1 VSGSWLVRF
10 QPVASPAVRLVC
22 FSYAG
27 AGAVVY
33 RPWIALLPPGVELW
47 AVELPGRATRFAEP
61 AVPEIGALAD
71 PLTLAIRSDLRG
83 PFVFFGHSMG
93 ALLAFEV
100 CRRLARAG
108 ARLPAHLVVSAK
120 RAPQLALNSPPIAR
134 LPDDEFVRT
143 MVERYDGIP
152 AAVLRERELLSL
164 LLPMLRADLAA
175 IEGYRYEPAAPLG
188 VPITAL
194 GGTRD
199 RIAPVADLE
208 GWREQTAARFRLH
221 TLDDGHFFINTSQP
235 AVLELLSREVLAPLT
250 GRP

>member
-27 AGAVVY
+27 VGAAAY
-33 RPWIALLPPGVELW
+33 RPWTALLRPGVELW
-47 AVELPGRATRFAEP
+47 AVELPGRASRFAEP
-61 AVPEIGALAD
+61 ALPDIGALAD

-108 ARLPAHLVVSAK
+108 APLPAHLVVSAK
-120 RAPQLALNSPPIAR
+120 RAPQLAANVSPVSR
-134 LPDDEFVRT
+134 LPEDEFVRT

-164 LLPMLRADLAA
+164 LLPMLRVDLAA
-175 IEGYRYEPAAPLG
+175 VEGYRYEPSAPLP

-194 GGTRD
+194 AGSRD
-199 RIAPVADLE
+199 PVAPVEDLR
-208 GWREQTAARFRLH
+208 GWREQTASRFTLH
-221 TLDDGHFFINTSQP
+221 TLDDGHFFINTSRP
-235 AVLELLSREVLAPLT
+235 AVLEILSREVLAPLF
-250 GRP
+250 

>member
-1 VSGSWLVRF
+1 MSGSWLVRF
-10 QPVASPAVRLVC
+10 QRRPSPSVKLVC

-33 RPWIALLPPGVELW
+33 RPWTALLPPRVELW

-61 AVPEIGALAD
+61 AVPDIGALAD
-71 PLTLAIRSDLRG
+71 PLTLAIRSDVQG

-108 ARLPAHLVVSAK
+108 APLPAHLVVSAK
-120 RAPQLALNSPPIAR
+120 RAPRLALNLAPVSR

-175 IEGYRYEPAAPLG
+175 VEGYRYERGAPLP

-194 GGTRD
+194 AGRRD
-199 RIAPVADLE
+199 PVAPAEDVQ
-208 GWREQTAARFRLH
+208 GWREETAARFTLH
-221 TLDDGHFFINTSQP
+221 TVDDGHFFINTSRP
-235 AVLELLSREVLAPLT
+235 AVLEILLSDVLAP
-250 GRP
+250 

>member
-1 VSGSWLVRF
+1 
-10 QPVASPAVRLVC
+10 
-22 FSYAG
+22 
-27 AGAVVY
+27 
-33 RPWIALLPPGVELW
+33 VELW

-61 AVPEIGALAD
+61 PVPDIGALAD
-71 PLTLAIRSDLRG
+71 PLALAIRSDVRV

-108 ARLPAHLVVSAK
+108 APLPAHLVVSAK
-120 RAPQLALNSPPIAR
+120 RAPQLALNLSPIAR

-164 LLPMLRADLAA
+164 LLPMLRADLTAV
-175 IEGYRYEPAAPLG
+175 EGYRYEPGTPLP

-194 GGTRD
+194 AGRRD
-199 RIAPVADLE
+199 AIAPVEDVQA
-208 GWREQTAARFRLH
+208 WREQTAARFTLH
-221 TLDDGHFFINTSQP
+221 TLDDGHFFINTSRP
-235 AVLELLSREVLAPLT
+235 AVLDLLSREVLAP
-250 GRP
+250 